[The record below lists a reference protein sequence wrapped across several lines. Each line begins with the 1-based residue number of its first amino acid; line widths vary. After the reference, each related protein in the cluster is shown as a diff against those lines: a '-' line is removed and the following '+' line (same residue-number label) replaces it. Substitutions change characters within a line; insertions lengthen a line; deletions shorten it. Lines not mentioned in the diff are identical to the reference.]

1 MPVCGDLST
10 MSLVELL
17 KWASQAQRTGVLEVE
32 QNMICRRIE
41 FRKGWIGACS
51 TDDPPAQLGQI
62 LLSRGK
68 IDELQLREALERQ
81 QQRGHQNLG
90 VILVQNGIYH
100 AVLKEKGEASPV
112 LAKEGAEFYAV
123 KEDLETRG
131 FGEGDVDGKVK
142 VITYGDFVDLIMNDY
157 EKTAWL

>member
-1 MPVCGDLST
+1 M
-10 MSLVELL
+10 
-17 KWASQAQRTGVLEVE
+17 K
-32 QNMICRRIE
+32 
-41 FRKGWIGACS
+41 
-51 TDDPPAQLGQI
+51 
-62 LLSRGK
+62 
-68 IDELQLREALERQ
+68 
-81 QQRGHQNLG
+81 LG
-90 VILVQNGIYH
+90 VIVSDLRRTENTYERLQAEKLGVIMVQNGIYH
-100 AVLKEKGEASPV
+100 AVLKENGEASPV